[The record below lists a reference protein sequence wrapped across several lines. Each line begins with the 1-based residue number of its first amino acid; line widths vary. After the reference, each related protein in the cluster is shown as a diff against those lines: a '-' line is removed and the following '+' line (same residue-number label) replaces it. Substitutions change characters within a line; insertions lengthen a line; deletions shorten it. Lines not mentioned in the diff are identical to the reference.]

1 MSIIEESTEGYKYFL
16 LKNGSRI
23 TSFRVKASDLSSDL
37 NSEVENMS
45 KIYPGGAEIYP
56 ISQEEHLLLHKI
68 NSERRRLVKKARK
81 RCIDYNNA
89 KFDPEKMADAYNTL
103 IGVIPSDIL

>member
-1 MSIIEESTEGYKYFL
+1 MNIIGENDEGYKYFL

-37 NSEVENMS
+37 NSEIENMS
-45 KIYPGGAEIYP
+45 KTYPEGVEIYP

-68 NSERRRLVKKARK
+68 NRERKRLVKKARK
-81 RCIDYNNA
+81 RCINYNNT
-89 KFDPEKMADAYNTL
+89 KFDPERIADMYNTL
-103 IGVIPSDIL
+103 IGVTPPSAL

>member
-1 MSIIEESTEGYKYFL
+1 MNIIEENAEGYKYFL

-23 TSFRVKASDLSSDL
+23 TSFRVKALDLSSDL

-45 KIYPGGAEIYP
+45 KIYPEGVEIYP

-81 RCIDYNNA
+81 RCVNYNNA
-89 KFDPEKMADAYNTL
+89 KFDPEKMADMYNTL
-103 IGVIPSDIL
+103 IGVTPPSTL